1 MTHLFLNNFSYT
13 DPTGMLASYAKSEV
27 QAELF
32 SASEHTLLE
41 PMQADGVYLLVE
53 VGEDSLDEGMGSYTT
68 MFYDYLAGSQNQEN
82 LAQTLYASDLHKD
95 NFLTTFLRV
104 VLGQ

>member
-1 MTHLFLNNFSYT
+1 M
-13 DPTGMLASYAKSEV
+13 
-27 QAELF
+27 
-32 SASEHTLLE
+32 
-41 PMQADGVYLLVE
+41 
-53 VGEDSLDEGMGSYTT
+53 
-68 MFYDYLAGSQNQEN
+68 MFYDYLAGSQSQEN